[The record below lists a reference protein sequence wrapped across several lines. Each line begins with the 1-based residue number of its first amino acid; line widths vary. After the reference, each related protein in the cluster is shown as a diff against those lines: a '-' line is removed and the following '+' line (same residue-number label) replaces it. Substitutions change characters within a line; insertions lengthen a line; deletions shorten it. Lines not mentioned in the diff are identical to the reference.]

1 MSTGVDDP
9 ARPPAADDPGGSAAT
24 DAPPQVTVGDLRE
37 SAGRRRGHGVFG
49 SLGPVLGPWIELVV
63 VVALAFSAA
72 YLVQWFVVKPYRIP
86 SESMENTLM
95 VGDRVLVARFW
106 YRFSDVER
114 GQIIVFHPPGRG
126 DEVIDKAPTAAK
138 DLNFI
143 KRVVG
148 LPGEWVG
155 GFRRQVWIC
164 PTRPPDGRTPTA
176 ACTAL
181 NEPYTSS
188 VQRRFSFQQV
198 PPGRYFVMGDNRK
211 DSEDS
216 RIWGPV
222 RRSQMLGR
230 AFGLAWPPLRI
241 RFF

>member
-1 MSTGVDDP
+1 
-9 ARPPAADDPGGSAAT
+9 
-24 DAPPQVTVGDLRE
+24 
-37 SAGRRRGHGVFG
+37 
-49 SLGPVLGPWIELVV
+49 
-63 VVALAFSAA
+63 
-72 YLVQWFVVKPYRIP
+72 VKPYRIP

-198 PPGRYFVMGDNRK
+198 PPGRYFVMVDNR
-211 DSEDS
+211 DNSDES
-216 RIWGPV
+216 LVTGTIPRGWI
-222 RRSQMLGR
+222 LGR
-230 AFGLAWPPLRI
+230 AFVTYWPLTRIGSLA
-241 RFF
+241 